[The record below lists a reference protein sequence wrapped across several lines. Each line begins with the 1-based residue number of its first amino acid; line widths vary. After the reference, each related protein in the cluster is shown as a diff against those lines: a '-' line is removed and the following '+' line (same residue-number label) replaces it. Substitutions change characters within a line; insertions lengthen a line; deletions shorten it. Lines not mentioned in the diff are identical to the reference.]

1 MILLIDNYDSF
12 TYNVYQY
19 VGELHPHIEAARNDE
34 ITIEEIETMAPEAII
49 ISPGPGYPETAGIT
63 NEVIRQFS
71 GRVPILGICLGH
83 QAIGEVFGGKVIPAE
98 ELMHG
103 KMSKIFI
110 KNTDP
115 LFDGLEEEI
124 YAARYH
130 SLVVDEESVPDCLEV
145 LGTDEAGQIMALKH
159 KEMPVYGIQFHPES
173 ILTEMGMRILENFL
187 TDVAGIDIE
196 NRKKEIDMTT
206 MNQETLKP
214 FLAKI
219 VEGNHLTTE
228 ESYKAMDCIMSG
240 NATEAQIASFLT
252 GLRMNGETPEEITGF
267 AKVMRAKAAVVPEET
282 EAIDIV
288 GTGGDLANSFNISTT
303 SSFVIAAA
311 GAKVAKHGNRSV
323 SSKSGAADV
332 LESLGAKI
340 GLSPEEGRQCL
351 EDIGVAFLF
360 AQTHHGSM
368 KYAGPVR
375 AQLGVRSVFNI
386 LGPLANPAMT
396 NYIVLGV
403 YEEEL
408 LEPMAE
414 VLRNLGVKHALIV
427 FGDDRLDELS
437 ISSTSS
443 VCEIKDGEIT
453 KYKIDPRE
461 LGLSLYSKDDIVGG
475 TADENAVITR
485 DVLEGKEQ
493 GAKRDIV
500 LLNAGAALYTIGKA
514 ATMKEGVELARQAI
528 DSGKALEKLD
538 EFIQYTN
545 ACQE

>member
-12 TYNVYQY
+12 TYNIYQY
-19 VGELHPHIEAARNDE
+19 VGELHPHIEAVRNDE
-34 ITIEEIETMAPEAII
+34 ITIEEIETMAPEAIL

-63 NEVIRQFS
+63 KEVIRQFS

-130 SLVVDEESVPDCLEV
+130 SLVVDAESVPDCLEV

-267 AKVMRAKAAVVPEET
+267 ARVMRAKAAVVPEET

-461 LGLSLYSKDDIVGG
+461 FGLSLYSIDDIVGG

-545 ACQE
+545 AC

>member
-63 NEVIRQFS
+63 KEVIRQFP

-130 SLVVDEESVPDCLEV
+130 SLVVDAESVPDCLEV

-187 TDVAGIDIE
+187 TDVAGIDID

-206 MNQETLKP
+206 MNQQTLNP

-545 ACQE
+545 AC

>member
-63 NEVIRQFS
+63 KEVIRQFS

-130 SLVVDEESVPDCLEV
+130 SLVVDAESVPDCLEV

-267 AKVMRAKAAVVPEET
+267 ARVMRAKAAVVPEET

-514 ATMKEGVELARQAI
+514 ATMKEGIELARQAV

-545 ACQE
+545 AC

>member
-63 NEVIRQFS
+63 KEVIRQFS

-83 QAIGEVFGGKVIPAE
+83 QAVGEVFGGKVIPAE

-130 SLVVDEESVPDCLEV
+130 SLVVDAESVPDCLEV

-267 AKVMRAKAAVVPEET
+267 ARVMRAKAAVVPEET

-514 ATMKEGVELARQAI
+514 ATMKEGIELARQAV

-545 ACQE
+545 AC

>member
-34 ITIEEIETMAPEAII
+34 ITIEEIETMAPEAVI

-63 NEVIRQFS
+63 KEVIRQFP

-130 SLVVDEESVPDCLEV
+130 SLVVDAESVPDCLEV

-267 AKVMRAKAAVVPEET
+267 ARVMRAKAAVVPEET

-414 VLRNLGVKHALIV
+414 VLRNLEVKHALIV

-514 ATMKEGVELARQAI
+514 ATMKEGVELARQAV

-545 ACQE
+545 AC

>member
-130 SLVVDEESVPDCLEV
+130 SLVVDAESVPDCLEV

-267 AKVMRAKAAVVPEET
+267 ARVMRAKAAVVPEET

-528 DSGKALEKLD
+528 NSGRALEKLD

-545 ACQE
+545 AC

>member
-19 VGELHPHIEAARNDE
+19 VGELHPHIDVARNDE

-130 SLVVDEESVPDCLEV
+130 SLVVDAESVPDCLEV

-187 TDVAGIDIE
+187 TDVAGIDID

-408 LEPMAE
+408 LEPMVE

-545 ACQE
+545 AC

>member
-19 VGELHPHIEAARNDE
+19 VGELHPHIEVARNDE

-130 SLVVDEESVPDCLEV
+130 SLVVDAERVPDCLEV

-187 TDVAGIDIE
+187 TDVAGIDID

-514 ATMKEGVELARQAI
+514 ATMKEGVEIARQAI

-538 EFIQYTN
+538 EFIQHTN
-545 ACQE
+545 AC

>member
-19 VGELHPHIEAARNDE
+19 VGELHPHIDVARNDE
-34 ITIEEIETMAPEAII
+34 ITIEEIETMAPEAIL

-63 NEVIRQFS
+63 KEVIRQFS

-83 QAIGEVFGGKVIPAE
+83 QAIGEVFGGNVIPAE

-115 LFDGLEEEI
+115 LFDGLEEKI

-130 SLVVDEESVPDCLEV
+130 SLVVDAKNMPDCLEV

-311 GAKVAKHGNRSV
+311 GVKVAKHGNRSV

-340 GLSPEEGRQCL
+340 GLSPEEGKQCL
-351 EDIGVAFLF
+351 DDVGVAFLF

-545 ACQE
+545 AC

>member
-34 ITIEEIETMAPEAII
+34 ITIEEIETMAPEAVI

-63 NEVIRQFS
+63 KEVIRQFS

-83 QAIGEVFGGKVIPAE
+83 QAIGEVFGGNVIPAE

-115 LFDGLEEEI
+115 LFDGLEEKI

-130 SLVVDEESVPDCLEV
+130 SLVVDAKNMPDCLEV

-545 ACQE
+545 AC

>member
-19 VGELHPHIEAARNDE
+19 VGELHPHIEVARNDE
-34 ITIEEIETMAPEAII
+34 ITIEEIETMAPEAVI

-63 NEVIRQFS
+63 KEVIRQFS

-130 SLVVDEESVPDCLEV
+130 SLVVDAESVPDCLEV

-267 AKVMRAKAAVVPEET
+267 ARVMRAKAAVVPEET

-461 LGLSLYSKDDIVGG
+461 FGLSLYSKDDIVGG

-500 LLNAGAALYTIGKA
+500 LLNAGVALYTIGKA
-514 ATMKEGVELARQAI
+514 ATMKEGVELARQAV

-545 ACQE
+545 AC

>member
-63 NEVIRQFS
+63 KEVIRQFS

-115 LFDGLEEEI
+115 LFDGLEEKI

-130 SLVVDEESVPDCLEV
+130 SLVVDAKNMPDCLEV

-545 ACQE
+545 AC

>member
-12 TYNVYQY
+12 TYNIYQY
-19 VGELHPHIEAARNDE
+19 VGELHPHIEAVRNDE
-34 ITIEEIETMAPEAII
+34 ITIEEIETMAPEAIL

-63 NEVIRQFS
+63 KEVIRQFS

-83 QAIGEVFGGKVIPAE
+83 QAIGEVFGGNVIPAE

-110 KNTDP
+110 KNTDS
-115 LFDGLEEEI
+115 LFDGLEEKI

-130 SLVVDEESVPDCLEV
+130 SLVVDAKNMPDCLEV

-311 GAKVAKHGNRSV
+311 GVKVAKHGNRSV

-340 GLSPEEGRQCL
+340 GLSPEEGKQCL
-351 EDIGVAFLF
+351 DDVGVAFLF

-545 ACQE
+545 AC

>member
-12 TYNVYQY
+12 TYNIYQY
-19 VGELHPHIEAARNDE
+19 VGELHPHIEAVRNDE
-34 ITIEEIETMAPEAII
+34 ITIEEIETMAPEAIL

-63 NEVIRQFS
+63 KEVIRQFS

-83 QAIGEVFGGKVIPAE
+83 QAIGEVFGGNVIPAE

-110 KNTDP
+110 KNTDS
-115 LFDGLEEEI
+115 LFDGLEEKI

-130 SLVVDEESVPDCLEV
+130 SLVVDAKNMPDCLEV

-311 GAKVAKHGNRSV
+311 GVKVAKHGNRSV

-340 GLSPEEGRQCL
+340 GLSPEEGKQCL
-351 EDIGVAFLF
+351 DDVGVAFLF

-414 VLRNLGVKHALIV
+414 VLKNLGVKHALIV

-443 VCEIKDGEIT
+443 VCEIKDGKIT
-453 KYKIDPRE
+453 KYKIDPE
-461 LGLSLYSKDDIVGG
+461 KLGLSLYSKDDIVGG

-485 DVLEGKEQ
+485 DILEGKEQ

-514 ATMKEGVELARQAI
+514 ATIKEGVELARQAI

-545 ACQE
+545 AC

>member
-19 VGELHPHIEAARNDE
+19 VGELHPHIEVARNDE
-34 ITIEEIETMAPEAII
+34 ITIEEIETMAPEAVI

-63 NEVIRQFS
+63 KEVIRQFS

-83 QAIGEVFGGKVIPAE
+83 QAIGEVFGGNVIPAE

-115 LFDGLEEEI
+115 LFDGLEEKI

-130 SLVVDEESVPDCLEV
+130 SLVVDAKNMPDCLEV

-545 ACQE
+545 AC